1 MSYLE
6 ERARL
11 QKLLYARRTL
21 GDIER
26 PGTLKILSESL
37 NNAIA
42 VQCEI
47 VEAELNKLIE
57 EKKHDISDTV

>member
-42 VQCEI
+42 AQCEV

-57 EKKHDISDTV
+57 GKEKV